1 MSVCLTQKE
10 KEVAILIAKGL
21 KDVEISKKLF
31 VSRRRV
37 GEIIASIKGK
47 CQISSRVQIGILAY
61 HFGWLDK
68 LDFNQSNH
76 SEGEHDSYEKENPV
90 Y

>member
-1 MSVCLTQKE
+1 MNEYLTQKE
-10 KEVAILIAKGL
+10 KEVAILIAKGF

-47 CQISSRVQIGILAY
+47 CQITSRVQIGILVY
-61 HFGWLDK
+61 QLGWLDK
-68 LDFNQSNH
+68 QDFIQSNH